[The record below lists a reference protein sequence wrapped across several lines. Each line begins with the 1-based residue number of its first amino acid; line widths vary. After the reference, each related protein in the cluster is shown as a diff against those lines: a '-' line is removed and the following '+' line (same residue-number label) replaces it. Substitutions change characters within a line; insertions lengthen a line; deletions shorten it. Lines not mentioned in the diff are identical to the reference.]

1 MDRII
6 KTSLGI
12 FIIILIAF
20 TGIITFTGY
29 TETAYR
35 NTLTGTYSYSCN
47 ITTDSP
53 LYNVTLFIPV
63 PVDNTGNSPMVSEFS
78 NHGMKGVPADWET
91 TLFDTGKSTLLKV
104 MTPAIVPP
112 EGTSAQHPF
121 TITFSSE
128 TTSHTPVD
136 SRNPVEKSAMF
147 RPVQAL
153 NEKTCPQGIADGAS
167 RCFTYTT
174 SLYADYQTEADS
186 TVTITSAVIGKN
198 TWTIFEP
205 YSNKYHTDISTS
217 MRGESHGW
225 AVLNGEL
232 SSGIGTYDSPEGSG
246 IFR

>member
-6 KTSLGI
+6 KIILGI
-12 FIIILIAF
+12 FIVILVAF
-20 TGIITFTGY
+20 TGIITFTVY
-29 TETAYR
+29 TETAFR
-35 NTLTGTYSYSCN
+35 NTLTGTYTYTCN

-78 NHGMKGVPADWET
+78 YHVMKGVPADWET

-104 MTPAIVPP
+104 MTLAIIPP

-128 TTSHTPVD
+128 TTSRNPVD

-147 RPVQAL
+147 RPIKAL
-153 NEKTCPQGIADGAS
+153 SENTCPQGRADGNS

-174 SLYADYQTEADS
+174 SVYADYRTAADT
-186 TVTITSAVIGKN
+186 TVTITSAVSGKN

-205 YSNKYHTDISTS
+205 HSNEYHTDISVS
-217 MRGESHGW
+217 MKGENHGW
-225 AVLNGEL
+225 AELKGEL
-232 SSGIGTYDSPEGSG
+232 SSGIGTYDSPAD
-246 IFR
+246 F